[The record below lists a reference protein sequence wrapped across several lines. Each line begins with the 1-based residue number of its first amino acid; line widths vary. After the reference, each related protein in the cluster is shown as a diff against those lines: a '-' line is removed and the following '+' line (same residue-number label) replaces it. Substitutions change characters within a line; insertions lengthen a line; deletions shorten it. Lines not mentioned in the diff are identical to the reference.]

1 MSKNKLNA
9 KITAIIGAAL
19 ASINNAEGKDLNMS
33 PILVDDSKTE
43 SFDTFSKKPM
53 PVLKLDINNP
63 ENHKFIA
70 SHVSHASHRSHSSHR
85 SHFSHRSGGMF
96 A

>member
-1 MSKNKLNA
+1 MSKKKLNT
-9 KITAIIGAAL
+9 KISAIIGAAL
-19 ASINNAEGKDLNMS
+19 ASVNNIEAKEFQIPQLDN
-33 PILVDDSKTE
+33 DDSNTE
-43 SFDTFSKKPM
+43 SFESISKKPM
-53 PVLKLDINNP
+53 PVLRLDINNP